1 MSIFIP
7 QTLTA
12 IHVI

>member
-7 QTLTA
+7 K
-12 IHVI
+12 